1 MLFILIWELN
11 CWFRNSKNKLY
22 LLWFWMKRCTSRK
35 ICNTDMQTLWSQS
48 VQSYI
53 YLLSQRVEYGWL
65 EVVSTLHIE
74 TIWVLCWSKLHLHTN
89 LITLSQK
96 TPQTIWL
103 RHSIVFH
110 SVLPSISTSWC
121 YFKWGSHLIW
131 QNISHGSLSP
141 LAKIYGERE
150 RERESLIVY
159 NYLKLEQ
166 TQ

>member
-1 MLFILIWELN
+1 M
-11 CWFRNSKNKLY
+11 SA
-22 LLWFWMKRCTSRK
+22 S
-35 ICNTDMQTLWSQS
+35 
-48 VQSYI
+48 
-53 YLLSQRVEYGWL
+53 
-65 EVVSTLHIE
+65 
-74 TIWVLCWSKLHLHTN
+74 WSKLHLHTN
-89 LITLSQK
+89 LIILSQK
-96 TPQTIWL
+96 NPQAIWL

-150 RERESLIVY
+150 RERESPIVY

-166 TQ
+166 SIDLNIFPRVAGNSSIWSIARGCYIILRDYLIQRSCCFVSNCENIKSWMWKFYPYFLWFSTHTK

>member
-1 MLFILIWELN
+1 
-11 CWFRNSKNKLY
+11 
-22 LLWFWMKRCTSRK
+22 MKRCTSRK

-53 YLLSQRVEYGWL
+53 YLLSQRVEYGWI

-150 RERESLIVY
+150 RERESPIVY

>member
-1 MLFILIWELN
+1 MIRSCLN
-11 CWFRNSKNKLY
+11 PTF
-22 LLWFWMKRCTSRK
+22 
-35 ICNTDMQTLWSQS
+35 
-48 VQSYI
+48 
-53 YLLSQRVEYGWL
+53 
-65 EVVSTLHIE
+65 E
-74 TIWVLCWSKLHLHTN
+74 TIWVLCWSRLHLHTN

-96 TPQTIWL
+96 NPQTIWL

-150 RERESLIVY
+150 RKRESNSIQLFKAWADSIDPNIFPELQGTAQYDLNALGQWPRAIDHTELFLAPMEKIRVY
-159 NYLKLEQ
+159 WQ
-166 TQ
+166 FRF